1 MELLDGG
8 RALASCPSLRGNQAV
23 SIFEQVASGVAVAEE
38 ALHFEHRDLHDG
50 NVLVK
55 ELPSE
60 AVSTA

>member
-1 MELLDGG
+1 M
-8 RALASCPSLRGNQAV
+8 ASCPSLRGNQAV